1 MDYKVHTQS
10 DIPSIKA
17 DCIVLPCFADQA
29 KASATLPAATRKQLA
44 SLFKQ
49 GDFKAKA
56 AETCWL
62 HHTAGVTAS
71 RLLLVGCGDSKDWNE
86 EGWRKVAKST
96 ATALLKSPVKHA
108 AVALPKLAGKRDAAW
123 HATQLARIVETA
135 AYSYDTTLSTSAP
148 VKSLRK
154 LTLLT
159 KDDKAIPAAR
169 KGAKE
174 GKAIGEGTNLAREL
188 GNLPGNFCTPA
199 HLAQQARKLARG
211 GDTLRATVLDE
222 KQMDSLGM
230 ASLLSVGKGSKEPSK
245 LICLDYQGG
254 KKKDAPIVLVGK
266 GVTFDSGGISLK
278 PGARMD
284 EMKFDMCGAA
294 SVFGVIQA
302 LVALK
307 ASINVVG
314 IVPAVENMPA
324 GNANKPGDVVTSM
337 AGKTIEILNTDAEGR
352 LILCDALTY
361 AGKYK
366 PAAVIDIATLTG
378 ACIVALG
385 HHNAGLMSN
394 DQALADALIN
404 AGKNSG
410 DTAWQLPLEESY
422 QQQLSSNFADIAN
435 IGGPAAGSITAAC
448 FLSRF
453 TEDYQWAHLDIAGV
467 AWDQGKAK
475 GSTGR
480 PVPLLMEYLLRQANK

>member
-17 DCIVLPCFADQA
+17 DCMVLPCFSDQA

-44 SLFKQ
+44 SLFSQ
-49 GDFKAKA
+49 GDFEAKVG
-56 AETCWL
+56 ETCWL
-62 HHTAGVTAS
+62 HQAAGVNTS
-71 RLLLVGCGDSKDWNE
+71 RLLLVGCGDSE
-86 EGWRKVAKST
+86 EWQDDGWRKVANST
-96 ATALLKSPVKHA
+96 ATALLGSPAKH
-108 AVALPKLAGKRDAAW
+108 VTMVMPKLVSKRDAGW
-123 HATQLARIVETA
+123 HANQLARQLEA
-135 AYSYDTTLSTSAP
+135 ASYNYDTTLSKSAP
-148 VKSLRK
+148 KTTLRK
-154 LTLLT
+154 LTLLV
-159 KDDKAIPAAR
+159 KDDKAIATAR

-174 GKAIGEGTNLAREL
+174 GKAIGEGMNLAREL
-188 GNLPGNFCTPA
+188 GNLPGNFCTPS

-211 GDTLRATVLDE
+211 TETLRATVLDE

-230 ASLLSVGKGSKEPSK
+230 GSLLSVGRGSKEASK
-245 LICLDYQGG
+245 LIGLDYQGG

-278 PGARMD
+278 PGSGMD

-302 LVALK
+302 LAQLK
-307 ASINVVG
+307 AKINVVG

-324 GNANKPGDVVTSM
+324 GNATKPGDVVTSM

-385 HHNAGLMSN
+385 HHNAALMAN
-394 DQALADALIN
+394 DQALADQLIA
-404 AGKNSG
+404 AGQISG
-410 DTAWQLPLEESY
+410 DTAWQLPLEERY
-422 QQQLSSNFADIAN
+422 QQQLRSNFADIAN

-467 AWDQGKAK
+467 AWEQGKAK

-480 PVPLLMEYLLRQANK
+480 PVPLLMEYLLHQASK